1 MTTAKHFPGH
11 GDTDTDSHLGIAR
24 VNGTR
29 ERLAQV
35 ELAPFRDAIEAGV
48 DAIMVSHV
56 SVPALEP
63 DPNKVASVSAA
74 VITGQLKQRMGFNG
88 IVVTDAMDMNA
99 VMRLFPAPTPTASN
113 ARAAVEA
120 IRAGEDLILIPGD
133 LDGAY
138 NGVLNA
144 VRSGEIPEKRIDESV
159 LKLLRA
165 KAALGLNKNRFVDL
179 DAVSSLVAKPES
191 LQLAQK
197 IADDAVTL
205 VRDNGRVLPLKSG
218 GTPTPR
224 LAYNTSEEFRT
235 RVLAII
241 FSDDVRSE
249 SGRVFERQ
257 LRARVPDA
265 TILYV
270 DARIASGM
278 APQILQAAAQAQS
291 VIAAVYVIPSAGRTV
306 RINGVSRAS
315 VSMDPPL
322 AQLLAAV
329 EEKAADKTMVIALGN
344 PYVASDFP
352 ELQNYLCTF
361 SNAPVSEVS
370 AVKALFG
377 EIPIHGHLPVT
388 IPGVAQRGAGIERT
402 AYPAGGSR

>member
-1 MTTAKHFPGH
+1 MNPVVEAVSIDRGAATLLPRGESCVLVIFGASGDLTRRKLIPALYDLACIGCMHPGF
-11 GDTDTDSHLGIAR
+11 DVLGIGR
-24 VNGTR
+24 
-29 ERLAQV
+29 
-35 ELAPFRDAIEAGV
+35 
-48 DAIMVSHV
+48 
-56 SVPALEP
+56 
-63 DPNKVASVSAA
+63 
-74 VITGQLKQRMGFNG
+74 
-88 IVVTDAMDMNA
+88 
-99 VMRLFPAPTPTASN
+99 TPMS
-113 ARAAVEA
+113 
-120 IRAGEDLILIPGD
+120 
-133 LDGAY
+133 
-138 NGVLNA
+138 
-144 VRSGEIPEKRIDESV
+144 
-159 LKLLRA
+159 
-165 KAALGLNKNRFVDL
+165 
-179 DAVSSLVAKPES
+179 
-191 LQLAQK
+191 
-197 IADDAVTL
+197 
-205 VRDNGRVLPLKSG
+205 
-218 GTPTPR
+218 
-224 LAYNTSEEFRT
+224 SEEFRT